1 MDDPT
6 SPNHL
11 LAPPTVVESKV
22 GDKSLIT
29 RSFRTDSQVTS
40 PKEASEIGRLQGN
53 TLSFVYWNFTVTL
66 HLAFAQDVF
75 AVDNERMTEATRAT
89 PYSRM
94 ITGAAKGRP
103 VAGARSSGDGRSE
116 VASTEL
122 ARKINRDIILEL
134 LRLRQPISRVD
145 LARASGL
152 QNSTVSSIV
161 EQLMSEGW
169 IREGEAL
176 KTPRG
181 RRPTLLTLND
191 HLAMLVADVHPR
203 RAVIAVVDL
212 NGQILTQQEVKV
224 GTEVKASITLLGES
238 LAALR
243 NRHSDRTFMGVGV
256 CLPGR
261 IHHETG
267 RLVMAPNLHWADYD
281 IRSALAQRL
290 EMNVELENDAN
301 ACLLSELWFGRLDG
315 VSNAVLLAISEGVG
329 ASLLADGQLV
339 SGRRGLAG
347 EFGHISVAP
356 FGPYCGCGRRG
367 CWEVFASCGA
377 ALRYYDELA
386 QKAGKLDYQELSR
399 LALAGDSSACAA
411 IERQAEAIG
420 NGMRMVTAALS
431 PEIILFAGDISH
443 AWTLLAPAISRQC
456 KQSLLAGMMPRIG
469 CTGDGQK
476 AHLLGAAAVV
486 LQRHSQYY
494 RSRPADQGPNAQ
506 LAGKR

>member
-1 MDDPT
+1 MK
-6 SPNHL
+6 
-11 LAPPTVVESKV
+11 ESSK
-22 GDKSLIT
+22 
-29 RSFRTDSQVTS
+29 
-40 PKEASEIGRLQGN
+40 
-53 TLSFVYWNFTVTL
+53 
-66 HLAFAQDVF
+66 
-75 AVDNERMTEATRAT
+75 AT
-89 PYSRM
+89 PGGRTHS
-94 ITGAAKGRP
+94 GAEIVGRAPRAK
-103 VAGARSSGDGRSE
+103 SSGDGRGE
-116 VASTEL
+116 GASTEL
-122 ARKINRDIILEL
+122 ARKINRDVILEL

-181 RRPTLLTLND
+181 RRPTQLTLND
-191 HLAMLVADVHPR
+191 NLAMLVAVVHPR
-203 RAVIAVVDL
+203 RAVIAAVDL
-212 NGQILTQQEVKV
+212 NGQILTQLEIKQSS
-224 GTEVKASITLLGES
+224 EVKASIGQLGDA

-243 NRHSDRTFMGVGV
+243 ECHKERTFMGAGV

-267 RLVMAPNLHWADYD
+267 RLIMAPNLHWADYD
-281 IRSALAQRL
+281 IRGDLAQRL
-290 EMNVELENDAN
+290 EMTVELENDAN
-301 ACLLSELWFGRLDG
+301 ACLLSELWFGHLDG
-315 VSNAVLLAISEGVG
+315 VRNAVLLAITEGVG

-356 FGPYCGCGRRG
+356 SGPRCGCGRRG

-377 ALRYYDELA
+377 ALGYYRA
-386 QKAGKLDYQELSR
+386 IAPKAGKIDYKELSR
-399 LALAGDSSACAA
+399 MALAGDRAACAA
-411 IERQAEAIG
+411 IEQQAQAIG
-420 NGMRMVTAALS
+420 KGLRMVTAALS
-431 PEIILFAGDISH
+431 PEIILFAGAISH
-443 AWTLLAPAISRQC
+443 AWTLLEPVIARECAA
-456 KQSLLAGMMPRIG
+456 SLLAGSMPRLA
-469 CTGDGQK
+469 CTGDGQR

-494 RSRPADQGPNAQ
+494 RSRSAGRGGNAQ